1 MSGFLNSPGWSAIIG
16 VVGSATTG
24 LIVMLA
30 RVLGK
35 VSRIEDKMGE
45 IAQDVSDIKSDTN
58 IVRWSELARHGQRGR
73 RRNVI

>member
-1 MSGFLNSPGWSAIIG
+1 MSSFMNSPGWSAIIG
-16 VVGSATTG
+16 VAGTAVTG
-24 LIVMLA
+24 LVVMLA

-35 VSRIEDKMGE
+35 VSRIEDKMEE

-73 RRNVI
+73 RRHVI